1 MNWKHPRNMSNAER
15 KQQETRAGTDSNFI
29 AAMLLAA

>member
-1 MNWKHPRNMSNAER
+1 MEWEHPRNMSDARR
-15 KQQETRAGTDSNFI
+15 KQTEAEAGTDSSFI